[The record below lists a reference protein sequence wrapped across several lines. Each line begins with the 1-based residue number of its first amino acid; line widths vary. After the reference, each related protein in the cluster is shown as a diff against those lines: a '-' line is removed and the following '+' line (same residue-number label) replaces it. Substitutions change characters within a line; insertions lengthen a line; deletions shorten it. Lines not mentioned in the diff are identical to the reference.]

1 MHCYGHALNLVVKDS
16 CIKVKCLKE
25 TFEAVREISLLVK
38 KSPKRNTKLDEIRN
52 HSKNDAKSIHT
63 FCPTCWTVR
72 GETLESVLQNHAELL
87 ELWEWS
93 LTNVTETEMKGR
105 IIGVNFIMKKFD
117 FYFGCYLGK
126 NVLRETDILSKSLQ
140 SSSLSAAEG
149 QDLATIVIK
158 KLEEDRKNEQFE
170 MFWED
175 IMKKKEHLDI
185 GDPILPRQRKLPKK
199 FDKPDTYHFPSTPK
213 EFFRNIYFEVYDQT
227 VNGIK
232 ERFNQPDYRIYVN
245 LQELILKAFN
255 KEDFSKELEAV
266 TDFYDR
272 DFERF
277 CLESQL
283 QLLHQIGLK
292 FKEQNHK
299 RFTIQDVITLMQKLP
314 RAHKNMIPEVLT
326 LMKLILVSPA
336 TNAVSERSFS
346 ALKRLKTACRSTMS
360 DPRLNNLMTLHINRD
375 LLPSTVDIANEFID
389 RSKYRK
395 FVFGDLGK
403 FMYF

>member
-1 MHCYGHALNLVVKDS
+1 M
-16 CIKVKCLKE
+16 
-25 TFEAVREISLLVK
+25 
-38 KSPKRNTKLDEIRN
+38 KR
-52 HSKNDAKSIHT
+52 
-63 FCPTCWTVR
+63 
-72 GETLESVLQNHAELL
+72 
-87 ELWEWS
+87 
-93 LTNVTETEMKGR
+93 R

-117 FYFGCYLGK
+117 FHFGCYLGK
-126 NVLRETDILSKSLQ
+126 NVLRQTDTLSKSLD

-149 QDLATIVIK
+149 QDLATEVIK
-158 KLEEDRKNEQFE
+158 KLEEDRKNEQLE
-170 MFWED
+170 MFWGD
-175 IMKKKEHLDI
+175 ITKKKKHLNIRDT
-185 GDPILPRQRKLPKK
+185 ILPRQRKLPKS
-199 FDKPDTYHFPSTPK
+199 FDEPDAYHFPSTPK
-213 EFFRNIYFEVYDQT
+213 EFFRNICFELYDQT

-232 ERFNQPDYRIYVN
+232 ERFNQPDCRIYVN
-245 LQELILKAFN
+245 LQKLILKAFN

-266 TDFYDR
+266 TDFYDS

-277 CLESQL
+277 NLESQL

-375 LLPSTVDIANEFID
+375 ILPSTVDIANEFID
-389 RSKYRK
+389 RSEYRK
-395 FVFGDLGK
+395 FVFGNAI
-403 FMYF
+403 YV

>member
-1 MHCYGHALNLVVKDS
+1 MNLKIDNARSQCYDGLPSMKGANTGVAAQFKSSNGKMLYVHCYGHALNLVVKHS
-16 CIKVKCLKE
+16 FIKVKCLKE
-25 TFEAVREISLLVK
+25 IFEAVREISLLVK

-266 TDFYDR
+266 TDFYDS

-277 CLESQL
+277 NLESQL
-283 QLLHQIGLK
+283 QLLHQICLK
-292 FKEQNHK
+292 FKEA
-299 RFTIQDVITLMQKLP
+299 IV
-314 RAHKNMIPEVLT
+314 A
-326 LMKLILVSPA
+326 S
-336 TNAVSERSFS
+336 
-346 ALKRLKTACRSTMS
+346 
-360 DPRLNNLMTLHINRD
+360 NLFEI
-375 LLPSTVDIANEFID
+375 
-389 RSKYRK
+389 
-395 FVFGDLGK
+395 
-403 FMYF
+403 